1 MLIYVMLTF
10 KCTYSLNGSAYLD
23 MFDGICSVIHTHIIY
38 IYVLGLSVN
47 VGHPK
52 KRLSHIYD
60 INLYLFVGIE

>member
-38 IYVLGLSVN
+38 IYMSWASVSMLDIQ
-47 VGHPK
+47 K
-52 KRLSHIYD
+52 KGCLIYT
-60 INLYLFVGIE
+60 I